1 MLQNLLLKTLRD
13 QRIPI
18 LAYGLGLGALALL
31 VIAIYPSF
39 AASGAEV
46 EEAMKNLPDAY
57 KAFTGG
63 VLSLTEFDGY
73 LVSQYLIILPL
84 ILAIFAIIE
93 GTGALRGEEERGT
106 MDTLLSLPIARSQ
119 VVIQKAI
126 ATLLSIALVLVLIG
140 AVLWVSTA
148 LVEEAVLAL
157 DRLALVLLST
167 FAVGALFYCFSLF
180 LSALLPSRRLAGV
193 IGAVFTVGAY
203 FFDAFTDIVEGL
215 HDYRVLGPFNYFEPL
230 AILREDLALWEPG
243 SVAGRQPG
251 FSWSSGARLP
261 STGHCRNLML
271 NCVPPFAAADSLPGS
286 PLANDAGREL
296 RLLPIR
302 RLEPCSK
309 STDAPAR
316 PAPFCPSGG
325 D

>member
-180 LSALLPSRRLAGV
+180 LSALLPSRRACRRYRCRLYGRR
-193 IGAVFTVGAY
+193 ILLRRIHRHRRGPSRLPGLGAVQ
-203 FFDAFTDIVEGL
+203 L
-215 HDYRVLGPFNYFEPL
+215 
-230 AILREDLALWEPG
+230 LRTIG
-243 SVAGRQPG
+243 Y
-251 FSWSSGARLP
+251 
-261 STGHCRNLML
+261 
-271 NCVPPFAAADSLPGS
+271 
-286 PLANDAGREL
+286 
-296 RLLPIR
+296 
-302 RLEPCSK
+302 
-309 STDAPAR
+309 PA
-316 PAPFCPSGG
+316 
-325 D
+325 

>member
-39 AASGAEV
+39 AASGAEL

-126 ATLLSIALVLVLIG
+126 ATLLSIMLVLVLIG

-148 LVEEAVLAL
+148 LVEGATLAL
-157 DRLALVLLST
+157 DRLALVLFNT
-167 FAVGALFYCFSLF
+167 FAMGALFYCFSLF

-193 IGAVFTVGAY
+193 IGAFFTVGAY
-203 FFDAFTDIVEGL
+203 FFDAMTDIVEGL

-230 AILREDLALWEPG
+230 AILREDLAFGDPAVLLAASLVFLVG
-243 SVAGRQPG
+243 AVLVFRRRDIAG
-251 FSWSSGARLP
+251 
-261 STGHCRNLML
+261 
-271 NCVPPFAAADSLPGS
+271 
-286 PLANDAGREL
+286 
-296 RLLPIR
+296 I
-302 RLEPCSK
+302 
-309 STDAPAR
+309 
-316 PAPFCPSGG
+316 
-325 D
+325 